1 MLFCCVTELDLF
13 PEWRMSLDLYKQAP
27 PLPSTSLWEKPLET
41 NDGLDAAGDP
51 HPVFPLAG
59 GGVRVPL
66 LDYAAL
72 KTAVRAVCRYELVT
86 ESAVTFRRNSSVQ
99 VSLNS
104 DGDSQGGPCDSAG
117 HRGNQTKRKGE
128 QDQGDGPWA
137 IF

>member
-1 MLFCCVTELDLF
+1 MTELDLF

-72 KTAVRAVCRYELVT
+72 KTAVRAVCRCQVQALLLLSVNR
-86 ESAVTFRRNSSVQ
+86 SRLDVSQACANSLDTS
-99 VSLNS
+99 SLQ
-104 DGDSQGGPCDSAG
+104 SQP
-117 HRGNQTKRKGE
+117 
-128 QDQGDGPWA
+128 
-137 IF
+137 